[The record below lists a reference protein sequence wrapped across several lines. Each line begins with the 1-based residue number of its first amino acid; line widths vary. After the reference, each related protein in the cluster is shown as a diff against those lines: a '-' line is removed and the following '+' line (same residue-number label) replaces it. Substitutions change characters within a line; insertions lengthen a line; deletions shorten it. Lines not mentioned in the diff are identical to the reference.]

1 MEASGGQGTTAA
13 APLRRRFW
21 GELTLAAASTALLLV
36 TVVWPDWIE
45 LAFGADPDHGDGSV
59 EWSIVA
65 LALLVSAVFSVLA
78 RAEWR
83 RTRPA
88 LGR

>member
-1 MEASGGQGTTAA
+1 MEASGRQGKNAA

-21 GELTLAAASTALLLV
+21 AELTLAATSTALLLV
-36 TVVWPDWIE
+36 TIVWPDWIE

-59 EWSIVA
+59 EWLVVG
-65 LALLVSAVFSVLA
+65 LALLVSAIFSTLA
-78 RAEWR
+78 HAEWR